1 MSTSRER
8 SLIRELLTTDTV
20 VLLADRIITR
30 FFLISLVT
38 LAILVLSSEA
48 REYSEMALAFLLGAT
63 TLVATIEVVI
73 KVSSTE

>member
-63 TLVATIEVVI
+63 ALVATIEVVV
-73 KVSSTE
+73 KVYSTE